1 MSDDWFQLETQR
13 QVQEAMEL
21 ADSHG
26 HRLTSRD
33 WSDLSLLRSIALTF
47 LCAILIVVAS
57 NSLL

>member
-13 QVQEAMEL
+13 QAQEAMEL

-26 HRLTSRD
+26 RQLTSRD
-33 WSDLSLLRSIALTF
+33 WSDLSLLRSIAFTF